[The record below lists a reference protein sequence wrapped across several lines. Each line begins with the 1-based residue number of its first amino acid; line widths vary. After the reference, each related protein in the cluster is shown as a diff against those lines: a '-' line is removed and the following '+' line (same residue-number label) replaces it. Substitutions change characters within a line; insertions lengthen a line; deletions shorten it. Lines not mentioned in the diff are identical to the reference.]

1 MAETAHIAGLPLFA
15 AGAAAAAPRFEA
27 GAPFWRALDQL
38 SPDDPLAGQLDAL
51 LAGASAPR
59 VWLLLHEPGE
69 PQLSAW
75 AALVLARALMGRG
88 QNVLVLD
95 TDEAGSALTIWAE
108 REETEGW
115 IDVARFGASML
126 SAGAPL
132 PFAGARGLLLGVGSF
147 APTDVTEDEIISLL
161 SRLRHQADDLLLV
174 AAVGP
179 DALPWARRAERRL
192 FCWDPAM
199 RGEGQ
204 LGPVTGPFAS
214 SGVPL
219 TGLLGFG
226 AVSGIGSGIGSGAA
240 AGVGT
245 QAVAM
250 ETADE
255 VGDDPAADL
264 DEISAGE
271 IVGDFPEDFAADLG
285 DEVGDEVGDE
295 IGDDLRDEIEAD
307 AFMSAGPAFD
317 SLPGSAPG
325 LATGLELG
333 AELEPPRGTPRLFW
347 LAAGA
352 FAVAL
357 VAIGWYWTSHV
368 RVPPGGYFE
377 PVTTVEP
384 VPAATGDSL
393 ALGEGSSMPAGVDTA
408 STAAP
413 AAGPP
418 RTVAEA
424 GGLMSA
430 GDSVAAAPSS
440 GVPGTG
446 AEVAADTALLPFD
459 PAVYAAPVGQA
470 GWALHVYSL
479 ADSAAAAAQ
488 SAQLERAGYRTA
500 VRIVEIK
507 DKGGRWWRV
516 YLGSFP
522 SKKAAKAATP
532 ALLTRLGEKW
542 AEPAQILVSTP

>member
-1 MAETAHIAGLPLFA
+1 MADKAHIAGLPFFA

-38 SPDDPLAGQLDAL
+38 DPDDPLAGQLDAL
-51 LAGASAPR
+51 LAGAVAPR

-75 AALVLARALMGRG
+75 AAMVLARALMARG
-88 QNVLVLD
+88 QNILVLD

-147 APTDVTEDEIISLL
+147 TPTDVTEDEIISLL

-226 AVSGIGSGIGSGAA
+226 AVTGIA
-240 AGVGT
+240 AGVGMT
-245 QAVAM
+245 ADAAGAVAK
-250 ETADE
+250 AGDE
-255 VGDDPAADL
+255 PAADPAADPGA
-264 DEISAGE
+264 DPGGIGAGD
-271 IVGDFPEDFAADLG
+271 IAGDFPEDDDADF
-285 DEVGDEVGDE
+285 DDVGDE
-295 IGDDLRDEIEAD
+295 IDAD
-307 AFMSAGPAFD
+307 AVMAADERS
-317 SLPGSAPG
+317 GSPPEPAPG
-325 LATGLELG
+325 LAPVLELG

-357 VAIGWYWTSHV
+357 VAIGWYWSSHV

-377 PVTTVEP
+377 PVTTAETI
-384 VPAATGDSL
+384 PAATGDSL
-393 ALGEGSSMPAGVDTA
+393 AAGE
-408 STAAP
+408 AATTP
-413 AAGPP
+413 AAASAADTP

-430 GDSVAAAPSS
+430 GDSVAAAPSA
-440 GVPGTG
+440 GIPGAG
-446 AEVAADTALLPFD
+446 AAAKAGAAAAPFD

-479 ADSAAAAAQ
+479 ADSASAAAQ
-488 SAQLERAGYRTA
+488 TAQLERAGFRTA

-507 DKGGRWWRV
+507 DKGGRWWRL

-522 SKKAAKAATP
+522 TRTAAKAAMP
-532 ALLTRLGEKW
+532 ALLERLGEKW
-542 AEPAQILVSTP
+542 AEPARIQVSTP